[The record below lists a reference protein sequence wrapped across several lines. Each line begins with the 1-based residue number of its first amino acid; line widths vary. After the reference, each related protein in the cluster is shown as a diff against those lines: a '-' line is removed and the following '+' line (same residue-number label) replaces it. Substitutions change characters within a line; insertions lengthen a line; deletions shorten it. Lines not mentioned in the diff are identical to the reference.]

1 MKLRL
6 SAVGGA
12 LAVVAGLLVLV
23 WSDLA
28 PSLSLGWA
36 LIVLVA
42 IAAGVQS
49 VRFVQ
54 QRRKTPLQATA
65 TPDPEER
72 YAAPTPGDDIDITL
86 ARTGGWAFRDKRSR
100 GQLRDR
106 VHEAAVVAIVDASG
120 CDRGKAAQRIKHGE
134 WTDDRVAAWFLSES
148 VTLTSRE
155 RLRLALDSPGSR
167 FATGFGRAVQAVERL
182 TEGEAQ

>member
-1 MKLRL
+1 MRHRL

-12 LAVVAGLLVLV
+12 LAVLAGLLVLV

-36 LIVLVA
+36 LVVLVA

-49 VRFVQ
+49 LRFVQ
-54 QRRKTPLQATA
+54 ERRKTPLQATE
-65 TPDPEER
+65 TSDPEER
-72 YAAPTPGDDIDITL
+72 YTAPTPGDDIDATL
-86 ARTGGWAFRDKRSR
+86 VRTGGWAFRDNRSR

-106 VHEAAVVAIVDASG
+106 VHEAAVAAIVDTSG
-120 CDRGKAAQRIKHGE
+120 CDRGEAARRIQHGE

-148 VTLTSRE
+148 VTLTTRE
-155 RLRLALDSPGSR
+155 RLRLAVDSPGAR
-167 FATGFGRAVQAVERL
+167 FATGFGRAVQAVQRL
-182 TEGEAQ
+182 TEGETA